1 MTDTHLGS
9 RSQNRMSS
17 FGNITQAALK
27 ASNQIKTGRKIQN
40 VNTWNILKVV
50 QGKLCVCDGLGK
62 EVGKL
67 TQALFT
73 ILWSTSCRWGES
85 SGGNIFTLILTSC
98 LNISWLRILWKK
110 LKAVKLFWKSLIAI
124 LILDHGAQAQAWTIW
139 TLKLSVPYTLC
150 LEIYTKEQIFGFT
163 PFQTPGVGLTV
174 LSLTNVSVFCLV
186 LLYSKF

>member
-85 SGGNIFTLILTSC
+85 SGAIFSP
-98 LNISWLRILWKK
+98 SFWHHAWLRILWKK

-124 LILDHGAQAQAWTIW
+124 LILDHGAQAQAWSIW
-139 TLKLSVPYTLC
+139 TLILSVPYTLC
-150 LEIYTKEQIFGFT
+150 LEIYTKEQMFGFT

-174 LSLTNVSVFCLV
+174 LSLTTVSVFCLV

>member
-1 MTDTHLGS
+1 MLYLINPDARTEHKPIYTAGNMMTDTHLGS

-62 EVGKL
+62 EGGKL

-85 SGGNIFTLILTSC
+85 SGGNIFILTSC

-110 LKAVKLFWKSLIAI
+110 LKAVRYSE
-124 LILDHGAQAQAWTIW
+124 
-139 TLKLSVPYTLC
+139 KLS
-150 LEIYTKEQIFGFT
+150 
-163 PFQTPGVGLTV
+163 
-174 LSLTNVSVFCLV
+174 
-186 LLYSKF
+186 YSHS

>member
-1 MTDTHLGS
+1 MMTDTHLGS

-62 EVGKL
+62 EGGKL

-85 SGGNIFTLILTSC
+85 SAWGQYFHFDIMLEHFM
-98 LNISWLRILWKK
+98 
-110 LKAVKLFWKSLIAI
+110 
-124 LILDHGAQAQAWTIW
+124 AQNFMEET
-139 TLKLSVPYTLC
+139 
-150 LEIYTKEQIFGFT
+150 
-163 PFQTPGVGLTV
+163 
-174 LSLTNVSVFCLV
+174 
-186 LLYSKF
+186 

>member
-62 EVGKL
+62 EGGKL

-85 SGGNIFTLILTSC
+85 SGGNIFILTSC

-124 LILDHGAQAQAWTIW
+124 LILDHGAQAQAWSIW
-139 TLKLSVPYTLC
+139 TLILSVPYTLC
-150 LEIYTKEQIFGFT
+150 SEIYTKEQMFGFT

>member
-27 ASNQIKTGRKIQN
+27 ASNQIKTGRKIRN

-62 EVGKL
+62 EGGKL

-85 SGGNIFTLILTSC
+85 SGGNIFILTSC
-98 LNISWLRILWKK
+98 LNISRLRILWKK
-110 LKAVKLFWKSLIAI
+110 LKAVRYSE
-124 LILDHGAQAQAWTIW
+124 
-139 TLKLSVPYTLC
+139 KLSWLFSFLTMEHKHKHGVFEHWNWVCP
-150 LEIYTKEQIFGFT
+150 T
-163 PFQTPGVGLTV
+163 PCVWKYIQKDKYLGLP
-174 LSLTNVSVFCLV
+174 LSRPQGWGLQSFL
-186 LLYSKF
+186 